1 MRYSQSLSFKAAV
14 VLGLVAALALSALV
28 VPAEAARTTLTPLSP
43 LGPYPTLPV
52 SANALDITW
61 TAADPTNFNQFTF
74 NGSFL
79 ILARNSHATNAYT
92 VTLTSVADSKKRTG
106 DITTYSLEAGDT
118 MMFLVNNIEGW
129 KQSDNFFYLTGS
141 NASVLF
147 AIIRLP

>member
-1 MRYSQSLSFKAAV
+1 MSAANSASASAPSLAA
-14 VLGLVAALALSALV
+14 A
-28 VPAEAARTTLTPLSP
+28 PTTAARTRRARRRSIAQLR
-43 LGPYPTLPV
+43 
-52 SANALDITW
+52 AI
-61 TAADPTNFNQFTF
+61 
-74 NGSFL
+74 
-79 ILARNSHATNAYT
+79 RNSHASTAYT

-129 KQSDNFFYLTGS
+129 KQSDNYFYLTGS